1 MKYPGSPL
9 AVLLGDSS
17 TVEGLRFSPTSHTL
31 PAASGAT
38 RRHCEKVAPNG
49 MSADLITEPSSF
61 SSRVLIAEY
70 DSLALEALAHTLGT
84 SLPEVRFDVCASCDH
99 ALEKLIAIPY
109 NLIISD
115 VHLAEMDDF
124 VLLKHSKVVQK
135 SIPVVI
141 TAAASDK
148 QAALQALGYGAFDLI
163 TRPVHPHQAVAAIRL
178 ALWQNKLLAIIA
190 SREKA
195 IESYREH
202 FAVYPADKKMKE
214 TFRKSLFLV
223 QSTISAYPKTILQIE
238 ETMMCFNHLAASV
251 EKDARERALN
261 RLDAPAK

>member
-1 MKYPGSPL
+1 
-9 AVLLGDSS
+9 
-17 TVEGLRFSPTSHTL
+17 
-31 PAASGAT
+31 
-38 RRHCEKVAPNG
+38 
-49 MSADLITEPSSF
+49 MSADLITESSSF

-70 DSLALEALAHTLGT
+70 DSLALEALAHTLGR

-99 ALEKLIAIPY
+99 AMEKLIAIPY

-124 VLLKHSKVVQK
+124 ILLKHSNVLQK

-141 TAAASDK
+141 TAAASDR
-148 QAALQALGYGAFDLI
+148 QAVRQALGYGAFDLI
-163 TRPVHPHQAVAAIRL
+163 TRPVRPNEAVATIRL

-190 SREKA
+190 SKEKA
-195 IESYREH
+195 IEKYRQH

-223 QSTISAYPKTILQIE
+223 QRTVSSYSKTILQIE
-238 ETMMCFNHLAASV
+238 ETMMCFSHLAASV